1 MTDKETLPKFEPKK
15 LAKISRVDEAQ
26 EKAKKQK
33 VKSSHI
39 KDVVGGIKFG
49 HLDGKNKPKNPLK
62 KNDLVRVDRETNTT
76 AGDANIQVQV
86 NDVDAPS
93 TIGQTLVP
101 QKIYDRANNHPNKV
115 NASAHL
121 ENVVRSAMLK
131 SEGDGNTYT
140 IVEK

>member
-15 LAKISRVDEAQ
+15 GAKISRIDEAK

-33 VKSSHI
+33 VKESHV
-39 KDVVGGIKFG
+39 KDVVAGIKFG

-62 KNDLVRVDRETNTT
+62 KNALLRADRETNTT

-93 TIGQTLVP
+93 TIAQTLVP
-101 QKIYDRANNHPNKV
+101 QKIYDRANNHPNKA
-115 NASAHL
+115 NASKHL
-121 ENVVRSAMLK
+121 ENVVRSATIN
-131 SEGDGNTYT
+131 SEGDGHTYT